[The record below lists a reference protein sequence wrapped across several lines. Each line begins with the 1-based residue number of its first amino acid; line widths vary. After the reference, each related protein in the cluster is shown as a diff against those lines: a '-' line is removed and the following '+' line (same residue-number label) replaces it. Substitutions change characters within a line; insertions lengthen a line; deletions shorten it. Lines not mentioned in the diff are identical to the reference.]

1 MATKEEAVREVQAP
15 LPSGAVIHG
24 SHIIESQLGKG
35 DFGTI
40 YLVRDQHKKQK
51 LFVLAEV
58 FNPNE
63 EESYRFTLEYV
74 APASLD
80 HQALPAIQY
89 VFNDE
94 KLGRAYIL
102 MSCIEE
108 LTLEKLRLR
117 QLEKRFPLPKVIAF
131 MVPVIDALNFL
142 HHQKPPVIHQNV
154 NPNNIIVSR
163 TLNVPVLIM
172 LDLVKDCD
180 STTTALHYF
189 APGYGAPEQYGKEFS
204 TRTDIYA
211 LGATCYTLLTGIIP
225 PDALYRSTQLKNGE
239 VDPLKPLDEVIPTIP
254 AFMVEAIQRALSLNA
269 DDRFSSVQQLEHA
282 LIGEQRFQ
290 ESPTLKLHPRLPEQ
304 NLSSKADSVEQKPL
318 EPTIVPTVTTQT
330 NAVKQQS
337 PEPFLVSSAPTFQQ
351 APVPEV
357 PPLLA
362 VTEKLPA
369 SKGVPSTLTNEELP
383 IPEATLEVA
392 PPVSISQKPPVP
404 EEVTLIIT
412 DCEPSAPEIVPS
424 TIVTEELPS
433 LEVLSSDPTQSSTI
447 LVKDI
452 ETSDESLPR
461 KPHTV
466 LSRKPDALQPV
477 SSRQKVEKSASTSMR
492 KGQHVW
498 TFGVLLIVFMLLIII
513 DTSADFWSH
522 QTSHSVDSTQ
532 NVKAS
537 TLTPTPHS
545 VSSIYPML
553 TGTYSGMIYDLSTN
567 VSSSMLLSGIRQS
580 QGNISG
586 YLTLDPTLQGS
597 GHVSGII
604 DSTNKLKFIVTD
616 TVGHATLFF
625 EGVRQSAT
633 NLTGDYYRCS
643 PVGLSQG
650 GQCKQAPGSY
660 GIWDIV
666 LLSSG

>member
-1 MATKEEAVREVQAP
+1 MATKEEAVREVQAT

-24 SHIIESQLGKG
+24 SYIVESLLGEG

-89 VFNDE
+89 VFNDD
-94 KLGRAYIL
+94 KLGQAYIL

-117 QLEKRFPLPKVIAF
+117 QPEKRFPLPKVMTF

-180 STTTALHYF
+180 STTTTLHYF
-189 APGYGAPEQYGKEFS
+189 IPGYGAPEQYGKEFS

-254 AFMVEAIQRALSLNA
+254 AFMVEAIQRALSLDA
-269 DDRFSSVQQLEHA
+269 DDRYSSVQQFEHA
-282 LIGEQRFQ
+282 LIGELRFQ

-318 EPTIVPTVTTQT
+318 EPTIAPTFTTQT

-337 PEPFLVSSAPTFQQ
+337 P
-351 APVPEV
+351 
-357 PPLLA
+357 
-362 VTEKLPA
+362 
-369 SKGVPSTLTNEELP
+369 
-383 IPEATLEVA
+383 
-392 PPVSISQKPPVP
+392 
-404 EEVTLIIT
+404 
-412 DCEPSAPEIVPS
+412 
-424 TIVTEELPS
+424 
-433 LEVLSSDPTQSSTI
+433 
-447 LVKDI
+447 
-452 ETSDESLPR
+452 
-461 KPHTV
+461 
-466 LSRKPDALQPV
+466 PDALQPV

-537 TLTPTPHS
+537 KLTLTPHS

-553 TGTYSGMIYDLSTN
+553 SGTYSGMIYDLSAN

-633 NLTGDYYRCS
+633 NLAGDYYRCS

>member
-24 SHIIESQLGKG
+24 SYIVESLLGKG
-35 DFGTI
+35 DFGNI
-40 YLVRDQHKKQK
+40 YLVRDQNKKQK

-80 HQALPAIQY
+80 DQALPAIQY
-89 VFNDE
+89 VFNDD
-94 KLGRAYIL
+94 KLGQAYIL

-117 QLEKRFPLPKVIAF
+117 QPEKRFPLPKVMAFIA
-131 MVPVIDALNFL
+131 PVIDALNYL

-172 LDLVKDCD
+172 LDLVKDSD
-180 STTTALHYF
+180 STTTTLHYF
-189 APGYGAPEQYGKEFS
+189 TPGYGAPEQYEKEFS

-225 PDALYRSTQLKNGE
+225 PDALYRSTQLKDGE
-239 VDPLKPLDEVIPTIP
+239 VDPLKPLDEVIPIIP

-269 DDRFSSVQQLEHA
+269 DDRFSSVQQFEHA
-282 LIGEQRFQ
+282 LIGELRFQ

-304 NLSSKADSVEQKPL
+304 NLSSKADQIAHKPL
-318 EPTIVPTVTTQT
+318 EPTIAPTFTTQT

-337 PEPFLVSSAPTFQQ
+337 P
-351 APVPEV
+351 
-357 PPLLA
+357 
-362 VTEKLPA
+362 
-369 SKGVPSTLTNEELP
+369 
-383 IPEATLEVA
+383 
-392 PPVSISQKPPVP
+392 
-404 EEVTLIIT
+404 
-412 DCEPSAPEIVPS
+412 
-424 TIVTEELPS
+424 
-433 LEVLSSDPTQSSTI
+433 
-447 LVKDI
+447 
-452 ETSDESLPR
+452 
-461 KPHTV
+461 
-466 LSRKPDALQPV
+466 PDALQSV
-477 SSRQKVEKSASTSMR
+477 SSRQKVEKSASTSMT
-492 KGQHVW
+492 KWQHVW
-498 TFGVLLIVFMLLIII
+498 TFGVLLIIFMLLIII
-513 DTSADFWSH
+513 DTSAGFWSR
-522 QTSHSVDSTQ
+522 QKSNPVASTQ
-532 NVKAS
+532 SVKAS
-537 TLTPTPHS
+537 TPTPTPTPPS
-545 VSSIYPML
+545 VSSAYPML
-553 TGTYSGMIYDLSTN
+553 TGIYSGTIYDLSTN
-567 VSSSMLLSGIRQS
+567 VSTSMLLSGIRQS

-586 YLTLDPTLQGS
+586 YLTLGPTLQGS
-597 GHVSGII
+597 GQVSGSI
-604 DSTNKLKFIVTD
+604 DSTNKLKFKVTD
-616 TVGHATLFF
+616 NLGNATLFF
-625 EGVRQSAT
+625 EGVLQSAT

-643 PVGLSQG
+643 PVGLSQA